1 MLEPWAKLQAMLQG
15 ILQGVGPVGCCYKV
29 LTGRVVE
36 REFRA
41 CGPRFWAFP
50 GCLFLDPRSWSG
62 RPRSGRQLLVLGAS
76 RELSVLKVF
85 RVGGPRGDEELR
97 IYFLKLARRGQ
108 LIVLLMLSEP
118 GMGRVAI

>member
-1 MLEPWAKLQAMLQG
+1 
-15 ILQGVGPVGCCYKV
+15 
-29 LTGRVVE
+29 
-36 REFRA
+36 
-41 CGPRFWAFP
+41 
-50 GCLFLDPRSWSG
+50 
-62 RPRSGRQLLVLGAS
+62 
-76 RELSVLKVF
+76 LKVF

>member
-1 MLEPWAKLQAMLQG
+1 VLEPWAKLQAMLQG

-41 CGPRFWAFP
+41 CG
-50 GCLFLDPRSWSG
+50 
-62 RPRSGRQLLVLGAS
+62 RPRRGRQLLVLGAS